1 MENIVSIINTHG
13 GIYTIHHKH
22 SIHHS
27 HTRVNSLQLGI
38 LHPIHILSII
48 NTHGGIYIL
57 FIIYICIHHS
67 HTRVNSLQLGIL
79 QYVPPSMG
87 GTRYILIGT

>member
-13 GIYTIHHKH
+13 DIYTIHHIH
-22 SIHHS
+22 S
-27 HTRVNSLQLGI
+27 
-38 LHPIHILSII
+38 
-48 NTHGGIYIL
+48 
-57 FIIYICIHHS
+57 IHHS